1 MSGKV
6 KMEVLFGTEPI
17 LLLSPLSE
25 GQAERAICALAP
37 NGALSLISGGE
48 LLARLEIPDYLRDRL
63 DGRHRITAV
72 EVAGEVPVRQRQ
84 LRLAR
89 VPA

>member
-6 KMEVLFGTEPI
+6 KMEVLFGTEPV
-17 LLLSPLSE
+17 LLLSPLPGGQGE
-25 GQAERAICALAP
+25 GARCTLAP

-72 EVAGEVPVRQRQ
+72 EVAGEAPVRQLQ
-84 LRLAR
+84 LRLSR